1 MQTNNSVIVS
11 IILIGL
17 GFIHI
22 APSIGL
28 FGVKFLTDLYGINAS
43 EANLQILMRHRA
55 VLFGILGGFIL
66 HSVWQPEW
74 RMIALFMALIGTAS
88 FCLLCWQVGGYN
100 SQLQRVM
107 RIDLVAAVAALIALW
122 MTFSM
127 R

>member
-1 MQTNNSVIVS
+1 MQTNNSLIIT

-17 GFIHI
+17 SAIHI

-55 VLFGILGGFIL
+55 VLFGILGAFIL
-66 HSVWQPEW
+66 YSVWQTEL
-74 RMIALFMALIGTAS
+74 RLIALIIALIGTAS
-88 FCLLCWQVGGYN
+88 FCLLCWQVGDYN
-100 SQLQRVM
+100 SQLQRVF
-107 RIDLVAAVAALIALW
+107 RIDLVAAAAALIALS